1 MTFLAASIFLFLD
14 LLFPAFYEERRDTFR
29 RQWHKASIRRKKG
42 LRGALT
48 GRLLGSGWDVKKAVS
63 LGVAPSKQQA
73 NNYVPDG

>member
-1 MTFLAASIFLFLD
+1 MIFLAASIFLFLD

-29 RQWHKASIRRKKG
+29 RHWHQAHKKG

-73 NNYVPDG
+73 NN